1 MNTGRLTLRQ
11 LFALAFAETRG
22 AGKRFL
28 FFVICLA
35 IGVGAVMTIKSV
47 SDIMKQAIL
56 GESKSLLAADIEIK
70 SSWPQSE
77 ADRAYQKSA
86 LPESGFQFLREVHAM
101 ARFPSAQGGRNGTL
115 LVELKSVPTEAPL
128 YPYYGIL
135 KTKPAH
141 PLPDLLSDTGA
152 LVEPSFL
159 LKTKLKVGDTFQ
171 LGSVAARITG
181 VIEGEPDRISLAFS
195 LGPRVMV
202 SNATLDQ
209 SQLIAPGSRIRY
221 KTLIHLPKGMDP
233 EQAVGLLEF
242 GLKDKGTS
250 IRTYRDMESNLT
262 SSVDRMGKYL
272 GSVGVIALLM
282 GGIGI
287 AMIIRTF
294 MAQKLDTI
302 AILNCLGATSR
313 TVFRVYLLQ
322 AVLLGLAGSGLGVG
336 IGYALQ
342 YLLPSK
348 MSGLLNIQFEPGF
361 LWVPAAQSLSLGMG
375 TTLLF
380 TLWPLIR
387 AVQTRP
393 LRLLRHIAEEEELS
407 KGSRRE
413 RWGMGVLFALGLAA
427 IIFWQAESVQRGLV
441 FLIALVVS
449 AGLLAGISALLL
461 RTLRTLPPSKR
472 MTRRYGLANLY
483 RPNNQAVSI
492 ITALGIGIMLVLSI
506 RLVQI
511 DMIAMLN
518 KNTDIKPPNFFFI
531 DIQRGQSD
539 TFAKVVHQTAPDAK
553 LELTPLVRSRLYS
566 IDDRKMETWQ
576 YKNKHEEEWFITR
589 EFVLTYMDDKPPRDN
604 TFIQGRWWTK
614 EEAQL
619 SQVSL
624 EEDAARRLGA
634 KLGSQL
640 TVDIQGIPVTAEVTS
655 IRKVSWRNIRT
666 NFYMIFSPGALAQA
680 PVTYVG
686 TVNLDPEKE
695 MALQAAVVDA
705 LPNITALST
714 RDIVNTVES
723 VVNKLLTLVDF
734 MSGFAIV
741 SGLFILAG
749 AIASTKFRRMKESAI
764 LKTLGAKRS
773 VVASILGYEYAMLG
787 VIAATIGV
795 LLSAGLSWAVME
807 YIVKSDWHLRIIPL
821 GWALLIAVLLTTV
834 TGIVSSLDVL
844 RNKPIQTLRKL
855 SG

>member
-1 MNTGRLTLRQ
+1 MNTGKLTFRQ
-11 LFALAFAETRG
+11 YLALAFAETRG

-47 SDIMKQAIL
+47 SDIMEQAIL

-77 ADRAYQKSA
+77 ADRIYQKSA
-86 LPESGFQFLREVHAM
+86 LPESEFQFLREVHAM
-101 ARFPSAQGGRNGTL
+101 ARFPDTRGERNGAL

-128 YPYYGIL
+128 YPFYGIL
-135 KTKPAH
+135 KTKPAR
-141 PLPDLLSDTGA
+141 PLPDLLSGTGA
-152 LVEPSFL
+152 LVEPNFL

-171 LGSVAARITG
+171 LGSVAARING

-195 LGPRVMV
+195 MGPRVIV

-221 KTLIHLPKGMDP
+221 KTLVHLPRDADP
-233 EQAVGLLEF
+233 EQAVDRLTF
-242 GLKDKGTS
+242 GLKDKGIS

-322 AVLLGLAGSGLGVG
+322 AVLLGLTGSGLGVA

-342 YLLPSK
+342 YLLPAE
-348 MSGLLNIQFEPGF
+348 MSSLLNIQFEPGF

-380 TLWPLIR
+380 TVWPLIR

-393 LRLLRHIAEEEELS
+393 LRLFRHIAEEEELS
-407 KGSRRE
+407 KGSRRG
-413 RWGMGVLFALGLAA
+413 RWIMGTLFALGLAA
-427 IIFWQAESVQRGLV
+427 IIFWQAESIKRGLI
-441 FLIALVVS
+441 FLVALVVS

-461 RTLRTLPPSKR
+461 KTLRTLPPSKR
-472 MTRRYGLANLY
+472 MTRRYGFANLY

-506 RLVQI
+506 RLVQM

-531 DIQRGQSD
+531 DIQRGQNT
-539 TFAKVVHQTAPDAK
+539 TFEKVVRQTAPDAK

-566 IDDRKMETWQ
+566 IDDRKMENWQ

-589 EFVLTYMDDKPPRDN
+589 EFVLTYMDNEPPRDN
-604 TFIQGRWWTK
+604 TIVKGRWWNK

-634 KLGSQL
+634 KLGSKL

-686 TVNLDPEKE
+686 SVSLEPEKE
-695 MALQAAVVDA
+695 MALQTAVVNA

-741 SGLFILAG
+741 SGLFILSG
-749 AIASTKFRRMKESAI
+749 AIASTKFRRLKESAI

-795 LLSAGLSWAVME
+795 LLSSGLSWAVME
-807 YIVKSDWHLRIIPL
+807 YIVKSDWHLRIGPL
-821 GWALLIAVLLTTV
+821 GWALLTAVLLTTV
-834 TGIVSSLDVL
+834 TGIASSLDVL

-855 SG
+855 SS